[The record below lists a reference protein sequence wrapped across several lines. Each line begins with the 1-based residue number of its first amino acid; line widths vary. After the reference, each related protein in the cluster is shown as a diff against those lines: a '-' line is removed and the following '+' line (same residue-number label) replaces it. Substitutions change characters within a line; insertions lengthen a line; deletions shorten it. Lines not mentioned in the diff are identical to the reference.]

1 MGLFQKRHKFK
12 KSPLSLS
19 VPLDGCDSVIG
30 LQELQRRKDS
40 DVLAKAFNLSAT
52 SLTPL
57 PSEEQFYR
65 LSR

>member
-1 MGLFQKRHKFK
+1 MGLFKTRHKFK

-40 DVLAKAFNLSAT
+40 DVLAKALNLSAKSINT
-52 SLTPL
+52 L
-57 PSEEQFYR
+57 PFPESNVIA
-65 LSR
+65 S